1 MKALIDL
8 ARNSVAEKFG
18 IKLELEVEIIGE
30 W

>member
-8 ARNSVAEKFG
+8 AKNTVAEKFG
-18 IKLELEVEIIGE
+18 ITLELEVELIGE